1 MPKKFYTA
9 KYDRVFKAL
18 FCNEDDTYLLKE
30 FLTRLLDKEI
40 KHINFLNNELLINN
54 VSSKNKTVDLLAVA
68 DDMYVHIEVNTSRDK
83 KYFHIR
89 NFTYF
94 TEIYN
99 KKTLK
104 GEDYKFE
111 ENFIHIDLS
120 YNLSNKENIVNTYYL
135 VDENKNKYIENFEIR
150 EYNMDKIKKFWYDLD
165 IENINKYLHLIILDL
180 ERNELEKLLKL
191 DISERD
197 EKFVYTYYEKTKDL
211 NDDEYYTSQISREE
225 DLWRCANTEK
235 KIAREEGIEQGI
247 EQGMELG
254 IEQERLST
262 IKNMLDKGFSETEI
276 KDILNLDDE
285 KFSILKSQI

>member
-1 MPKKFYTA
+1 MPKKFYIA

-150 EYNMDKIKKFWYDLD
+150 EYNMDKIKKFCM
-165 IENINKYLHLIILDL
+165 I
-180 ERNELEKLLKL
+180 
-191 DISERD
+191 
-197 EKFVYTYYEKTKDL
+197 
-211 NDDEYYTSQISREE
+211 
-225 DLWRCANTEK
+225 
-235 KIAREEGIEQGI
+235 
-247 EQGMELG
+247 
-254 IEQERLST
+254 
-262 IKNMLDKGFSETEI
+262 
-276 KDILNLDDE
+276 
-285 KFSILKSQI
+285 